1 MAFRLKPVTGKFN
14 TFTATAGKT
23 VTVTAEANQGSVVI
37 QAISYN
43 GTADNTAPFQF
54 KTVAGPQK
62 LVIIYAASDPSS
74 LVSFFE
80 EDSTGKR
87 LLGVRLG
94 TQNKAIFTIN

>member
-1 MAFRLKPVTGKFN
+1 MAFRLKPITGKAN
-14 TFTATAGKT
+14 KFTATAGQT

-43 GTADNTAPFQF
+43 STTDTTAPFQF

-62 LVIIYAASDPSS
+62 LVIVFAASDPSS

-80 EDSTGKR
+80 EDSTGKK
-87 LLGVRLG
+87 LLGTRLG
-94 TQNKAIFTIN
+94 IQTKAIFTIN